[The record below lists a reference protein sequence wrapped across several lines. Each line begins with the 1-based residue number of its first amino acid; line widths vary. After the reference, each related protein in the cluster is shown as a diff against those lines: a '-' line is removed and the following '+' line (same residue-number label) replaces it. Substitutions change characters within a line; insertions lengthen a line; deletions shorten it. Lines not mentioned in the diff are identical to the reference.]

1 MRLKSIIMLLF
12 LAILLHADVMYEMT
26 TKTTGMM
33 GMGDSETFMRIFIKG
48 DRSRTEVKS
57 TSTTLGDLAS
67 TYIMRLDKSVMWTI
81 DDTNKKFMETGL
93 NFAVDDSGMSRPE
106 STLIKPD
113 VKIEFTD
120 ETKKI
125 LDHNCRKINVSLKL
139 NGDAND
145 FNLTQTMWMAE
156 SLPGVDELKAYNNKL
171 IEVGGGMM
179 QSAPMGVDKK
189 ALEEFMNKT
198 NEINGFPLEIEFT
211 MSINVEEMVME
222 VKTSSVVTK
231 FSVVPIS
238 NKVFELP
245 EGYTP
250 YE

>member
-1 MRLKSIIMLLF
+1 MLLF
-12 LAILLHADVMYEMT
+12 LVILLHADIMYEMT

-57 TSTTLGDLAS
+57 TSTTMGELAS
-67 TYIMRLDKSVMWTI
+67 AYIMRLDKSVMWTI
-81 DDTNKKFMETGL
+81 DDANKKYMETSL
-93 NFAVDDSGMSRPE
+93 IFTADDTAAVKPD

-113 VKIEFTD
+113 VNIEFTD

-125 LDHNCRKINVSLKL
+125 LDHNCKKINVSLKL
-139 NGDAND
+139 NGGDND

-156 SLPGVDELKAYNNKL
+156 SLPGVDELKAYNKKL
-171 IEVGGGMM
+171 IDIGGGMM
-179 QSAPMGVDKK
+179 QSAPVGIDKK

>member
-1 MRLKSIIMLLF
+1 MRIKSILLVIF
-12 LAILLHADVMYEMT
+12 LAISLHADVMYEMA

-33 GMGDSETFMRIFIKG
+33 GMGDSETLMRIFIKG
-48 DRSRTEVKS
+48 DRSRTEVQSKS
-57 TSTTLGDLAS
+57 TTMGELAN

-81 DDTNKKFMETGL
+81 DDANKKFMETSL
-93 NFAVDDSGMSRPE
+93 SIVTDDTAASKPE
-106 STLIKPD
+106 STLIKPE
-113 VKIEFTD
+113 VNIEFTD

-125 LDHNCRKINVSLKL
+125 LDHTCKKINVSLKL
-139 NGDAND
+139 SGNTEK
-145 FNLTQTMWMAE
+145 FSLTQTMWMAE
-156 SLPGVDELKAYNNKL
+156 SLPGVDELKAYNKKL
-171 IEVGGGMM
+171 IGIGGGLM

-198 NEINGFPLEIEFT
+198 NEISGFPLEIEFV
-211 MSINVEEMVME
+211 MAINVEEMAME
-222 VKTSSVVTK
+222 VKTSSMVTK

>member
-1 MRLKSIIMLLF
+1 MRLKSIIIFLF
-12 LAILLHADVMYEMT
+12 LAILLHADIMYEMT
-26 TKTTGMM
+26 TNTTGMM

-57 TSTTLGDLAS
+57 TSTTLGELAN
-67 TYIMRLDKSVMWTI
+67 TYIMRLDKSVMWTL
-81 DDTNKKFMETGL
+81 DDANKKFMETSL
-93 NFAVDDSGMSRPE
+93 KFTADDNPAVKPE

-113 VKIEFTD
+113 VKIEFTG

-125 LDHNCRKINVSLKL
+125 LDHDCKKINVKLKL
-139 NGDAND
+139 NGDANNFD
-145 FNLTQTMWMAE
+145 LTQTMWMAE
-156 SLPGVDELKAYNNKL
+156 SLPGVDELKAYNKKL

-179 QSAPMGVDKK
+179 QSAPVGIDKK

-198 NEINGFPLEIEFT
+198 NEINGFPLEIEFS

-238 NKVFELP
+238 NKVFDLP
-245 EGYTP
+245 EGYAP